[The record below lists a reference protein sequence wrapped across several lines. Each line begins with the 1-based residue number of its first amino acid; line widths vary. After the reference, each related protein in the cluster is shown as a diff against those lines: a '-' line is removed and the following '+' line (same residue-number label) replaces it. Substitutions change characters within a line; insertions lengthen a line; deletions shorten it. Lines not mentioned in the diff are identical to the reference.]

1 MILTEDSKN
10 MLKNY
15 ERPWEKTD
23 FYKSHK
29 ILNTYLNYWAYSANP
44 EVKVTLE
51 YDSTKDEY
59 YDLSENIKFKDL
71 NTIFNGLK
79 NAYSE
84 NSSIVSNGKIT
95 IDSDV
100 MGDLDE
106 SLPRWHR

>member
-1 MILTEDSKN
+1 MIYL
-10 MLKNY
+10 
-15 ERPWEKTD
+15 
-23 FYKSHK
+23 K
-29 ILNTYLNYWAYSANP
+29 IL
-44 EVKVTLE
+44 
-51 YDSTKDEY
+51 
-59 YDLSENIKFKDL
+59 KFKDL

-106 SLPRWHR
+106 SLPVVHR

>member
-15 ERPWEKTD
+15 ERPWEKAD

-29 ILNTYLNYWAYSANP
+29 ILNTFRSYWAYSANP

-84 NSSIVSNGKIT
+84 NSLIVSNGKIT

-100 MGDLDE
+100 MGDLE
-106 SLPRWHR
+106 WIIASLT